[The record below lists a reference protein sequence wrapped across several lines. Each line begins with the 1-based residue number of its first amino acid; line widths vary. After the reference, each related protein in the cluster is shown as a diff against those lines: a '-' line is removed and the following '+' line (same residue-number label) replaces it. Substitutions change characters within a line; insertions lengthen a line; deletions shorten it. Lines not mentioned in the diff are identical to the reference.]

1 MDRIRKSWIYK
12 KLISIKTAI
21 FLLCVLSFFYS
32 IGTIF
37 SQNSEYAEEGGFAL
51 WIVRTFHL
59 LDIYTHHA
67 SPFLY
72 IAILFWISLFL
83 CTMDRWM
90 VLRKNRRKIGFTLFS
105 LKTFKGSPG
114 YREVRMQGN
123 NDPGPVLKNL
133 GFSIRKQKEDMLEAE
148 MGFSATWLSWIY
160 HAALVFCILGFFT
173 TYLFSFESEV
183 TIWPGE
189 PQTIATVSDQTR
201 WRRFINHLIGNKA
214 AWKAPEE
221 KTFRIGL
228 AEFITEYTYEYK
240 LDFTEE
246 NRWWKMDRIRAV
258 FAERDKPLR
267 FKIDNPSYYPKD
279 WKSRLQ
285 IYDGDRL
292 KMEKVIEVNDP
303 LRYQG
308 LALYQAAYDQ
318 RLHIRIPSTGEM
330 LTVDAGKEFSI
341 PGVKEKIRLEGAVK
355 TGSLFTMDGR
365 VQKIVPFVPVS
376 LIPEPEDG
384 AKQKEDQGKVKETAQ
399 PLEKLVLH
407 EPLTVKGQTL
417 IFEGLD
423 EATTLSIR
431 HDPGLP
437 LLWVSSFLFMGVLTL
452 RTWGRWYR
460 IRMVREADTVFFV
473 IQGQGILAREE
484 RLARETE
491 EAFQR
496 TG

>member
-1 MDRIRKSWIYK
+1 MGNIRKSWIYK
-12 KLISIKTAI
+12 KLVSIKTAI
-21 FLLCVLSFFYS
+21 FLLCVLNFFYS

-59 LDIYTHHA
+59 LDIFTHHA

-83 CTMDRWM
+83 CILDRWM
-90 VLRKNRRKIGFTLFS
+90 VLRKNQARIGFTPVS
-105 LKTFKGSPG
+105 LRMLKGSSG
-114 YREVRMQGN
+114 YREVRMQGHK
-123 NDPGPVLKNL
+123 DPVPVLKRL
-133 GFSIRKQKEDMLEAE
+133 GFSIRKQKGEMLEAE
-148 MGFSATWLSWIY
+148 KGFSAAWLSWTY

-189 PQTIATVSDQTR
+189 PQNIATVSDQTR
-201 WRRFINHLIGNKA
+201 WHRFINHLFGNQS

-240 LDFTEE
+240 LDFTKE
-246 NRWWKMDRIRAV
+246 NRWWKMDRFRAV
-258 FAERDKPLR
+258 FAEKDKPLR

-285 IYDGDRL
+285 IYDGGRV

-303 LRYQG
+303 LRYKG

-318 RLHIRIPSTGEM
+318 RIHIRIPSTGEV
-330 LTVDAGKEFSI
+330 LTVESGEAFPV
-341 PGVKEKIRLEGAVK
+341 PGIKEKVRLDGAVK
-355 TGSLFTMDGR
+355 TGSLFTIDGQ
-365 VQKIVPFVPVS
+365 VQKIVPFVSVS
-376 LIPEPEDG
+376 LVPGSEDVAG
-384 AKQKEDQGKVKETAQ
+384 YKEDQAKVKAQ
-399 PLEKLVLH
+399 PLGKLVLH
-407 EPLTVKGQTL
+407 EPFTVKGQIL

-423 EATTLSIR
+423 EATVLSLR

-460 IRMVREADTVFFV
+460 LRMVREADTVCFV
-473 IQGQGILAREE
+473 VQGQGIWAAEE
-484 RLARETE
+484 RFAHEIE
-491 EAFQR
+491 EALRQ